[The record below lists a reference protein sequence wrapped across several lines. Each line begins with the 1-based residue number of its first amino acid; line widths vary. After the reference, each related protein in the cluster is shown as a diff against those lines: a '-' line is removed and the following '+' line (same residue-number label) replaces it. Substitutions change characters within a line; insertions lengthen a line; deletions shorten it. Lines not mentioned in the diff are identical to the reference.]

1 MDNSDNALLTL
12 FPGDLVLSWPDNT
25 PQKTKT
31 AFSSSL
37 KKALQSGLQLRLKGE
52 RLSGYSVILTMDIEA
67 VTLMKDVCESA
78 GHSTHFICFN
88 KKYFFSPTIEYAFF
102 LI

>member
-1 MDNSDNALLTL
+1 MENSANALLTL
-12 FPGDLVLSWPDNT
+12 FPGDLVQSWPENT

-37 KKALQSGLQLRLKGE
+37 KKAMQSGMQLRLKGE
-52 RLSGYSVILTMDIEA
+52 RLSGYSVILTVDLEA
-67 VTLMKDVCESA
+67 LTLMKDVCEVA

-88 KKYFFSPTIEYAFF
+88 TKYFFLPTIEYAFF